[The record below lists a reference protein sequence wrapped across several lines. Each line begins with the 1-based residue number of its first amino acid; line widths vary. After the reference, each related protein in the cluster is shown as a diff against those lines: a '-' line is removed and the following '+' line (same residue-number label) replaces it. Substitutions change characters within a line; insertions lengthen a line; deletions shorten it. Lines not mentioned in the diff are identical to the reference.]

1 MKVQIIRADYT
12 IPQHQTDIIFL
23 LNSYALDQMGGGEPL
38 SPFVQKSLV
47 AELAARPYAFSILCY
62 VDGKPAGLANCFE
75 GFSSFACKP
84 LINIHDLVVLSEFRS
99 MGLSQRILKEI
110 ESIAVSKGCCKI
122 TLEVLEGNTTAKGAY
137 RKFGFSGY
145 QLDPKMGDAVFWT
158 KGL

>member
-1 MKVQIIRADYT
+1 MEIEIKRADYT
-12 IPQHQTDIIFL
+12 LPQHQTDIVFL

-38 SPFVQKSLV
+38 SPFVQKNLV

-62 VDGKPAGLANCFE
+62 VDGKPAGIANCLE

-84 LINIHDLVVLSEFRS
+84 LINIHDLAVLNEYRS

-110 ESIAVSKGCCKI
+110 ESIDVSKGCCKI

>member
-12 IPQHQTDIIFL
+12 LPQHQTDIIFL

-38 SPFVQKSLV
+38 SPFVQKNLV

-62 VDGKPAGLANCFE
+62 VDGKPAGLANCLE

-99 MGLSQRILKEI
+99 MGLSQRILKEV

-122 TLEVLEGNTTAKGAY
+122 TLEVLEGNSTAKGAY

>member
-1 MKVQIIRADYT
+1 MEIEIKRADYT
-12 IPQHQTDIIFL
+12 LPQHQTDIIFL
-23 LNSYALDQMGGGEPL
+23 LNSYALDQMGGGKPL
-38 SPFVQKSLV
+38 SSFVQKNLV

-62 VDGKPAGLANCFE
+62 VDGKPAGLANCLE

-84 LINIHDLVVLSEFRS
+84 LINIHDLAVLNEYRS